1 MHGARSG
8 AASVVNGWGDAVQYR
23 LLNTATGEQFSVPE
37 YILRVEDAGAG
48 GWQLR
53 YGEWTD
59 YPDVAG
65 DAMGTARAL
74 ALAIEEMTAR
84 IEYRGK

>member
-1 MHGARSG
+1 M
-8 AASVVNGWGDAVQYR
+8 NGWGDAVQYR
-23 LLNTATGEQFSVPE
+23 PLTTAAGEQFSVPE
-37 YILRVEDAGAG
+37 YILRVEGAGAG

-59 YPDVAG
+59 YADVAG
-65 DAMGTARAL
+65 DAAGAL
-74 ALAIEEMTAR
+74 ALAIEEMAAR

>member
-1 MHGARSG
+1 MS
-8 AASVVNGWGDAVQYR
+8 GWGDAVQYR
-23 LLNTATGEQFSVPE
+23 LLITAAGEQFSVPE
-37 YILRVEDAGAG
+37 YILRVDAAGAG

-59 YPDVAG
+59 YVDVAG
-65 DAMGTARAL
+65 DAAGAL

>member
-1 MHGARSG
+1 MS
-8 AASVVNGWGDAVQYR
+8 GWGDAVQYR
-23 LLNTATGEQFSVPE
+23 LLITAAGEQFSVPE
-37 YILRVEDAGAG
+37 YILRVDAAGAG

-59 YPDVAG
+59 YADGG
-65 DAMGTARAL
+65 DAARAL
-74 ALAIEEMTAR
+74 QLAIEEMTAR

>member
-1 MHGARSG
+1 M
-8 AASVVNGWGDAVQYR
+8 NGWGDAVQYHP
-23 LLNTATGEQFSVPE
+23 LTTAAGEQFSVPE
-37 YILRVEDAGAG
+37 YILRLEGAGAG

-59 YPDVAG
+59 YADVAG
-65 DAMGTARAL
+65 DAAGAAKAL
-74 ALAIEEMTAR
+74 ALAIKEMTAR

>member
-1 MHGARSG
+1 M
-8 AASVVNGWGDAVQYR
+8 NGWGDAVQYR
-23 LLNTATGEQFSVPE
+23 PLITAAGEQFSVPE
-37 YILRVEDAGAG
+37 YILRVEGAGAG

-59 YPDVAG
+59 YADVAG
-65 DAMGTARAL
+65 DAAAAL